1 MKIAIIGAGS
11 SYTPELISGL
21 LDVSEQIDL
30 REVWMHDIDERKL
43 QIMYGFCQRL
53 VKDRFKLFETK
64 DFVEAVRESSYVVFQ
79 FRPGGLKA
87 RKSDEEI
94 PLKYGLIG
102 QETTG
107 VGGFAA
113 ALRAFPVLEKYIDC
127 VDKHSE
133 AIVINFTNPSGH
145 VTEFVL
151 NYLGFQ
157 RFIGLCNVPINFLNR
172 LANLLFCKTEDLFVK
187 YYGLNHLS
195 FVEKVWLKGED
206 VTEKVFQAVSQF
218 EDSEF
223 PNWLITSVKLLMNP
237 YLRYYVSTQLM
248 FKKIYEEGT
257 RAEKVIQI
265 EEQLFRKYEVEN
277 KIPAELSQRGGSLYS
292 TAAARLIRD
301 LTLSNNSVHIVNTR
315 NNGAIDNLPN
325 DYVMEVACLT
335 KAGRA
340 LPITVGSAD
349 PFAVGLIHTVKMYE
363 RLTIEAYLR
372 KSKAT
377 AIKALLLHP
386 LGPRSHNVRELLE
399 EICQANRGYFELL

>member
-21 LDVSEQIDL
+21 VDVSEQIDL

-87 RKSDEEI
+87 RKLDEEI

-113 ALRAFPVLEKYIDC
+113 ALRAFPIMERYIDY

-157 RFIGLCNVPINFLNR
+157 RFIGLCNVPINFLNH
-172 LANLLFCKTEDLFVK
+172 LANLLSCKIEDLFVK

-195 FVEKVWLKGED
+195 FVERIWMNNED
-206 VTEKVFQAVSQF
+206 VTEKVFQMLSQF
-218 EDSEF
+218 ESPEL
-223 PNWLITSVKLLMNP
+223 PSWLILSVKLLMNP

-265 EEQLFRKYEVEN
+265 EEQLFKKYETQSE
-277 KIPAELSQRGGSLYS
+277 IPQELSQRGGSLYS

-315 NNGAIDNLPN
+315 NNGAIDNLPK
-325 DYVMEVACLT
+325 DYVLEVPCLT
-335 KAGRA
+335 KASRV
-340 LPITVGSAD
+340 LPITAGSAD

-372 KSKAT
+372 RSKAT

-386 LGPRSHNVRELLE
+386 LGPRCHNVRELLE
-399 EICQANRGYFELL
+399 EVCQANREYFQLL

>member
-1 MKIAIIGAGS
+1 MKIAVIGAGS

-87 RKSDEEI
+87 RKLDEEI

-113 ALRAFPVLEKYIDC
+113 ALRAFPVMERYVDS

-157 RFIGLCNVPINFLNR
+157 RFIGLCNVPINFLNH
-172 LANLLFCKTEDLFVK
+172 LASLLSCEMEEIFVK

-195 FVEKVWLKGED
+195 FVERIWTNKED
-206 VTEKVFQAVSQF
+206 VTEKVFQMLSKF
-218 EDSEF
+218 ESPEL
-223 PNWLITSVKLLMNP
+223 PSWLILSAKLLMNP
-237 YLRYYVSTQLM
+237 YLRYYVSTQQM

-265 EEQLFRKYEVEN
+265 EERLFRKYETEN
-277 KIPAELSQRGGSLYS
+277 EIPAELSQRGGSLYS

-315 NNGAIDNLPN
+315 NNGAIDNLPD
-325 DYVMEVACLT
+325 DYVLEVPCLT
-335 KAGRA
+335 KANRV
-340 LPITVGSAD
+340 LPITEGSAD

-363 RLTIEAYLR
+363 RLTIEAYLK
-372 KSKAT
+372 KSRAT

-399 EICQANRGYFELL
+399 EICQANREYFELL

>member
-11 SYTPELISGL
+11 SYTPELIFGL

-292 TAAARLIRD
+292 TAAAMLIRD

-335 KAGRA
+335 KASRV

>member
-127 VDKHSE
+127 VDRHSE

-157 RFIGLCNVPINFLNR
+157 RFIGLCNVPINFLNH

-335 KAGRA
+335 KAGRV